1 MTSVISLEGLPPELA
16 KWVKPV
22 LEECSFMIPSWIEDL
37 SFQYAPTDKS
47 VMFVRVCYRNR
58 FCTIFL
64 TGNTLAFSEIERR
77 HALIHELVHV
87 LLCPFSDTVN
97 MATKTMSKKQRS
109 IFKELFEDSLEAACE
124 DTARA
129 FLRAPPKG
137 LKPND

>member
-1 MTSVISLEGLPPELA
+1 MNCVVSLEGLPPELA
-16 KWVKPV
+16 EWVKPV
-22 LEECSFMIPSWIEDL
+22 LEELTFMIPSWIEDL
-37 SFQYAPTDKS
+37 GVQYAPTDKN
-47 VMFVRVCYRNR
+47 VMFIRVCYRNR

-64 TGNTLAFSEIERR
+64 TGNTLSFTELERR
-77 HALIHELVHV
+77 HALMHELVHV

-97 MATKTMSKKQRS
+97 MATKAMSKKQRS

-124 DTARA
+124 DTSRA